1 MDGRQR
7 SLIGVQDEDPDPNSP
22 DDGLALLLAAAA
34 RGDNAA
40 WTELVRRYARRIYAL
55 ARSRC
60 ADHDVAEELTQ
71 SVLATV
77 SEKLGGGEYT
87 EQGRFE
93 AWLFRVAANRV
104 RDHVRRLKHRPVAQD
119 PEVMDASVA
128 ARTVES
134 DDEQTL
140 ATRQRLKRAMETLS
154 DADRE
159 IVELRHHGGLSF
171 KQIADVL
178 GEPMGTLLAR
188 HHRALKKLKE
198 MMEGQQ
204 ERSTE
209 ASATGGRGES

>member
-1 MDGRQR
+1 
-7 SLIGVQDEDPDPNSP
+7 
-22 DDGLALLLAAAA
+22 
-34 RGDNAA
+34 
-40 WTELVRRYARRIYAL
+40 
-55 ARSRC
+55 
-60 ADHDVAEELTQ
+60 
-71 SVLATV
+71 
-77 SEKLGGGEYT
+77 
-87 EQGRFE
+87 
-93 AWLFRVAANRV
+93 
-104 RDHVRRLKHRPVAQD
+104 
-119 PEVMDASVA
+119 MDASVA

-204 ERSTE
+204 ERSAET
-209 ASATGGRGES
+209 SATGGRGES